1 MQEVNETTDLK
12 LEIEIA
18 ARPETVWRCWSDPE
32 LFARWFAPPTVL
44 VRDVDFQFKPGGR
57 ANLTMVLPDGT
68 VMPLEGCV
76 LEAEPAKRLVTTD
89 ALKAGYRPAEKP
101 FMTAIYDLEP
111 IQTGT
116 RYRATV
122 LHPSEVER
130 QQHIDMGFYDGWG
143 TTFQQLADLAAKL
156 EGTNT

>member
-1 MQEVNETTDLK
+1 MREFDETIDLK
-12 LEIEIA
+12 LEQLIA

-32 LFARWFAPPTVL
+32 LFSQWFAPPTVT
-44 VRDVDFQFKPGGR
+44 VRDVDYQFFAGGK
-57 ANLTMVLPDGT
+57 ANLTMVLPDST

-76 LEAEPAKRLVTTD
+76 LEALPAKRLVTTD

-111 IQTGT
+111 SKSGT
-116 RYRATV
+116 RYSAMV
-122 LHPSEVER
+122 LHPTNVER

-143 TTFQQLADLAAKL
+143 TTLKQLAGLAEHL
-156 EGTNT
+156 ERTKT